1 MKLVA
6 QRVLQP
12 ATGAQAIHVF
22 YFTHP
27 DIWVGLPPPGLGH
40 GALVE
45 AHVQLGAGGNE
56 VLSYLD
62 IVAPDE
68 TPISTIL
75 RGFAKVYDHSPPPF
89 HETVG
94 NCTFESKMVSRY
106 RFVWRAELAQ
116 LYNAAITIRTRLD
129 RAVKIA

>member
-1 MKLVA
+1 MKLTA
-6 QRVLQP
+6 QRVMQP
-12 ATGAQAIHVF
+12 ATGMQAIHVF
-22 YFTHP
+22 YFTHSYV
-27 DIWVGLPPPGLGH
+27 WVGPPPPDLGH
-40 GALVE
+40 GDLVD
-45 AHVQLGAGGNE
+45 AHVPVGAGGNH

-75 RGFAKVYDHSPPPF
+75 RAFAKVYDHRPPPF

-94 NCTFESKMVSRY
+94 NCTFESKMVSEY

-116 LYNAAITIRTRLD
+116 LYNAAITIRNRLD
-129 RAVKIA
+129 RVAGSA